1 MVLATSR
8 MFLYTFQTVFLLGC
22 IVLIIAFVCFMYDCS
37 DDCMLLLGVVDRV
50 QTVRFTLAIKRTST
64 TSKTSKTFRR
74 TPIKASIAKDL
85 PCCPIH
91 DVY

>member
-1 MVLATSR
+1 
-8 MFLYTFQTVFLLGC
+8 
-22 IVLIIAFVCFMYDCS
+22 MYDCS

-64 TSKTSKTFRR
+64 TSKTSKTSRR
-74 TPIKASIAKDL
+74 TMIKASIAKDL

-91 DVY
+91 EMH

>member
-1 MVLATSR
+1 MH
-8 MFLYTFQTVFLLGC
+8 
-22 IVLIIAFVCFMYDCS
+22 DCS

-50 QTVRFTLAIKRTST
+50 EMVRFTLVIKRTST

-74 TPIKASIAKDL
+74 TLIKASIAKDH

-91 DVY
+91 DAH